1 MANWIL
7 GLTGG
12 IGSGKSAV
20 SAMFEKLGITVVD
33 ADIVAREVVEP
44 GSVGLKKIVEHFG
57 KTILTSEGVLDR
69 AKLRGIIFDNETEK
83 AWLNALLHPL
93 IRESMLKQ
101 LQQATS
107 DYVILVAP
115 LLFENGLEKLCNHTL
130 LIDVPVTTQITRTS
144 ARDNVSEAQAKK
156 IIASQ
161 MSRADKQLKAD
172 DILDN
177 DRALSEVAIDVKK
190 LHQKYLTHAETIC

>member
-190 LHQKYLTHAETIC
+190 LHQEYLTHA

>member
-130 LIDVPVTTQITRTS
+130 LIDVPVTIQIARTR

-190 LHQKYLTHAETIC
+190 LHQKYLTHA

>member
-69 AKLRGIIFDNETEK
+69 AKLRDIIFDNETEK

-190 LHQKYLTHAETIC
+190 LHQKYLTHA

>member
-190 LHQKYLTHAETIC
+190 LHQKYLTHA

>member
-69 AKLRGIIFDNETEK
+69 AKLRDIIFDNETEK

-130 LIDVPVTTQITRTS
+130 LIDVPVTIQIARTR

-177 DRALSEVAIDVKK
+177 DRALYEVAIDVKK
-190 LHQKYLTHAETIC
+190 LHQKYLTHA